1 MNGSTEME
9 RDKKAF
15 HAAHWN
21 LDNLVTAFEKHAAQH
36 GEPRH
41 GQLITLAQDIK
52 KDAQNIATGMMIST
66 GDAVGIRSDKIA
78 HALRAAEKQ
87 DTKPYLVRGLTRIQD
102 AAKSLAVNLAD
113 AGKQVRTMVKDKV
126 PGADQVVKAFDNVLD
141 ATSHYMTLGMKRL
154 TGLAHGMDP
163 EDRYAI
169 GFASGHLQSAQDI
182 AIDQRKRDVLQ
193 CLKNPHIGEYGL
205 QEAKRLGMI
214 EPCKSVHR
222 GTVLNVIGLEA
233 VLKNAK
239 GQLLALPVAPD
250 FKFKA
255 GDNLVMKD
263 RGDGFYSGKRQLVER
278 GMER

>member
-1 MNGSTEME
+1 MSVGKEFHTAHQDLN
-9 RDKKAF
+9 AF
-15 HAAHWN
+15 
-21 LDNLVTAFEKHAAQH
+21 LDAFEKHVAEH
-36 GEPRH
+36 GEPGH
-41 GQLITLAQDIK
+41 GQLIVLTQDIK
-52 KDAQNIATGMMIST
+52 KDAQNIATGMIST
-66 GDAVGIRSDKIA
+66 GDAVDIQSGKIA
-78 HALRAAEKQ
+78 PVGSP
-87 DTKPYLVRGLTRIQD
+87 DPKPLLARGLTRIQD

-126 PGADQVVKAFDNVLD
+126 PGADQVVKAWDNVLD

-163 EDRYAI
+163 EDRYAV

-182 AIDQRKRDVLQ
+182 ALDQRKRGILQTLKHPGLGEFVLQ
-193 CLKNPHIGEYGL
+193 D
-205 QEAKRLGMI
+205 AKRLGMI
-214 EPCKSVHR
+214 AESKSVHR

-233 VLKNAK
+233 IMKNAK
-239 GQLLALPVAPD
+239 GQLLALPVTPD

-263 RGDGFYSGKRQLVER
+263 RGDGFYSGKRQMVER